1 MKLKNLP
8 VFFLD
13 LQTTGA
19 KPESGFILEAAWS
32 CPESGIVNHLVEQPE
47 KLPVPRRIQMI
58 TGVTNAEMENA
69 TPFPQVMDQ
78 LQKFVQSKSHAVI
91 HFAQFEKPFLKAAFS
106 RFIESDEIPFPIIC
120 THEIAKRLYPNLPS
134 RGIKGLAG
142 FFGDSTSEFKRAHSH
157 VVATKIIWAK
167 LVEALAEKNVHT
179 LDELAAW
186 LNETPKKAR
195 EKYEYPLPKEK
206 RLALPDVPGIYRML
220 NSKGEVLYVGK
231 ATSLFSRV
239 NSYFR
244 GQKGR
249 NSFKLEMLTQVYD
262 LRVTECASPL
272 EAALLETDEIKRLNP
287 YYNIALKVT
296 GRSLVFF
303 NRDFSSMNDTSED
316 GHEIGPFSNVQVLL
330 PMLKLI
336 TYAQNA
342 ESISLPDENTFYEP
356 LSPELIKAG
365 LEMFL
370 ERHGLDL
377 SFFNMRTVMA
387 RGILWDHQE
396 RKEARKLQELEE
408 EILAELED
416 LLEESEVESEEEDAE
431 LTADDIA
438 DKIERHVARC
448 GRAYLRAR
456 RFEKLMNCDVIYNEK
471 KGPEYKLSLINGQI
485 GSEIEPHPWQSSPI
499 DTYDRLTVLMTEL
512 ERVKK
517 QGGAFTVLAKKVQE
531 DFPLNR

>member
-1 MKLKNLP
+1 MKLKSLP

-32 CPESGIVNHLVEQPE
+32 CKNSEVVAHLVEQPE
-47 KLPVPRRIQMI
+47 LAPVPRRIQMI
-58 TGVTNAEMENA
+58 TGVKDSDMESA
-69 TPFPQVMDQ
+69 TSFPQVMDE
-78 LQKFVQSKSHAVI
+78 LQSFIKNKSHAVI
-91 HFAQFEKPFLKAAFS
+91 HFAQFEKPFLRDAFS
-106 RFIESDEIPFPIIC
+106 RFFDEIPFPIIC

-142 FFGDSTSEFKRAHSH
+142 FFGDSTSEFKRAHHH
-157 VVATKIIWAK
+157 VVATKLIWEK
-167 LVEALAEKNVHT
+167 LVEALAAQNIHT
-179 LDELAAW
+179 VNELTAW
-186 LNETPKKAR
+186 LAETPKKAR

-206 RLALPDVPGIYRML
+206 RLNLPDVPGIYRML
-220 NSKGEVLYVGK
+220 NAKGEVLYVGK

-249 NSFKLEMLTQVYD
+249 NSFKLEMLTQVFD

-316 GHEIGPFSNVQVLL
+316 GHDIGPFSNVQVLL

-336 TYAQNA
+336 TYARNSQ
-342 ESISLPDENTFYEP
+342 SILLPDENTFYEP
-356 LSPELIKAG
+356 LPPELIKAG
-365 LEMFL
+365 LDEFCN
-370 ERHGLDL
+370 RHEVELG
-377 SFFNMRTVMA
+377 FFTSMRRVMA
-387 RGILWDHQE
+387 QGLIWEHRLVELQE
-396 RKEARKLQELEE
+396 DVDLENEIEIEDEGELEEGELEE
-408 EILAELED
+408 EKEITAE
-416 LLEESEVESEEEDAE
+416 
-431 LTADDIA
+431 DIA
-438 DKIERHVARC
+438 DKIERHVMRV

-456 RFEKLMNCDVIYNEK
+456 RFESLMNCEIFYNEK
-471 KGPEYKLSLINGQI
+471 KGPEYKLVLKKGQI
-485 GSEIEPHPWQSSPI
+485 GNLIEDNPWATSPI
-499 DTYDRLTVLMTEL
+499 QTYDRLTVLMTEL

-517 QGGAFTVLAKKVQE
+517 QGGRFRISQKKDPE

>member
-1 MKLKNLP
+1 VKLNSLP

-32 CPESGIVNHLVEQPE
+32 CRTSDVVAHLVEQPD
-47 KLPVPRRIQMI
+47 KTPVPRRIQMI
-58 TGVTNAEMENA
+58 TGVKDADMESA
-69 TPFPQVMDQ
+69 TAFPQVMNE
-78 LQKFVQSKSHAVI
+78 LQSFIKNKSHAVI
-91 HFAQFEKPFLKAAFS
+91 HFAQFEKPFLKEAFS
-106 RFIESDEIPFPIIC
+106 RFSDDIPFPVIC

-142 FFGDSTSEFKRAHSH
+142 FFGDSTSEFKRAHHH
-157 VVATKIIWAK
+157 VVATKLIWEK
-167 LVEALAEKNVHT
+167 LLEALAERNIHT
-179 LDELAAW
+179 VDELTAW
-186 LNETPKKAR
+186 LAETPKKSR

-206 RLALPDVPGIYRML
+206 RLNLPDVPGIYRML
-220 NSKGEVLYVGK
+220 NAKGEVLYVGK

-262 LRVTECASPL
+262 LRVTECSSPL

-303 NRDFSSMNDTSED
+303 NRDFSSMNDTSEE
-316 GHEIGPFSNVQVLL
+316 GHDIGPFSNVQVLL

-336 TYAQNA
+336 TYAQNS
-342 ESISLPDENTFYEP
+342 ESILLPDENTFYEP
-356 LSPELIKAG
+356 LPPELIKAG
-365 LEMFL
+365 LDEFCV
-370 ERHGLDL
+370 RHETDL
-377 SFFNMRTVMA
+377 SFFTNMRKVMA
-387 RGILWDHQE
+387 QGLIWEHRL
-396 RKEARKLQELEE
+396 KKLEELEE
-408 EILAELED
+408 EIMAD
-416 LLEESEVESEEEDAE
+416 LEELATATEEGNVDVEEDVE
-431 LTADDIA
+431 LTAEDIA
-438 DKIERHVARC
+438 DKIERHVMRV

-456 RFEKLMNCDVIYNEK
+456 RFESLMNCDIHYNEK
-471 KGPEYKLSLINGQI
+471 KGPEYKLTLRKGQV
-485 GSEIEPHPWQSSPI
+485 GQNIEENPWATSPI
-499 DTYDRLTVLMTEL
+499 ETYDRLTVLMTEL

-517 QGGAFTVLAKKVQE
+517 QGGRFRISQE
-531 DFPLNR
+531 KDPEGFPLNR

>member
-1 MKLKNLP
+1 MLNMKLIHLP

-19 KPESGFILEAAWS
+19 KPESGFILEVAWS
-32 CPESGIVNHLVEQPE
+32 CPESDVVAHLVEQPDQ
-47 KLPVPRRIQMI
+47 LAVPRRIQMI
-58 TGVTNAEMENA
+58 TGVTDAEMERA
-69 TPFPQVMDQ
+69 VPFPEVMNQ
-78 LQKFVQSKSHAVI
+78 LQNFIQKKSHAVI

-106 RFIESDEIPFPIIC
+106 NVMNNDVDIPFPVIC

-157 VVATKIIWAK
+157 VVATKIIWQK
-167 LVEALAEKNVHT
+167 LIEALAEKNVHT
-179 LDELAAW
+179 LEELAAW

-195 EKYEYPLPKEK
+195 DKYEYPLPKEK

-316 GHEIGPFSNVQVLL
+316 GHDIGPFSNVQVLL

-336 TYAQNA
+336 SYAENA
-342 ESISLPDENTFYEP
+342 ESVLYPDENTFYEP
-356 LSPELIKAG
+356 LAPELIKAG
-365 LEMFL
+365 LDVFCQ
-370 ERHGLDL
+370 RHDLDL
-377 SFFNMRTVMA
+377 SFFKMRTVMA
-387 RGILWDHQE
+387 RGILWD
-396 RKEARKLQELEE
+396 KEVQEE
-408 EILAELED
+408 E
-416 LLEESEVESEEEDAE
+416 EEEEEEEEDEIEVDEETEDVE
-431 LTADDIA
+431 LTPEDIA
-438 DKIERHVARC
+438 DKIERHVMRV

-456 RFEKLMNCDVIYNEK
+456 KFESMMNCEISYREK
-471 KGPEYKLSLINGQI
+471 KQTTKAQEYKLSLTNGQL
-485 GSEIEPHPWQSSPI
+485 GPEIESQPWRTSPI
-499 DTYDRLTVLMTEL
+499 ETYDRLTVLMTEL

-517 QGGAFTVLAKKVQE
+517 QGGSFKVCQKKGPANY
-531 DFPLNR
+531 PLTR

>member
-1 MKLKNLP
+1 VKLKSLP

-32 CPESGIVNHLVEQPE
+32 DSESEVVAHLVEQPDQSTI
-47 KLPVPRRIQMI
+47 PRRIQMI
-58 TGVTNAEMENA
+58 TGVKDIDMEAA
-69 TPFPQVMDQ
+69 TAFPLVMDE
-78 LQKFVQSKSHAVI
+78 LQSFIKNKSHAVI
-91 HFAQFEKPFLKAAFS
+91 HFAQFEKPFLKEAFS
-106 RFIESDEIPFPIIC
+106 RFHDDIPFPIIC

-142 FFGDSTSEFKRAHSH
+142 FFGDSTSEFKRAHHH
-157 VVATKIIWAK
+157 VVATKLIWEK
-167 LVEALAEKNVHT
+167 LIDALAAQNIHT
-179 LDELAAW
+179 VDELAAW
-186 LNETPKKAR
+186 LAETPKKAR

-206 RLALPDVPGIYRML
+206 RLNLPDVPGIYRML
-220 NSKGEVLYVGK
+220 NAKGEVLYVGK

-316 GHEIGPFSNVQVLL
+316 GHDIGPFSNVQVLL

-336 TYAQNA
+336 TYAQN
-342 ESISLPDENTFYEP
+342 SDSHLLPDENTFYEP
-356 LSPELIKAG
+356 LPPELIKAG
-365 LEMFL
+365 LDEFCS
-370 ERHGLDL
+370 RHELGL
-377 SFFNMRTVMA
+377 SFFTNMRHVMA
-387 RGILWDHQE
+387 QGLVWEHRL
-396 RKEARKLQELEE
+396 KELEALEELEE
-408 EILAELED
+408 LEN
-416 LLEESEVESEEEDAE
+416 LEEIAEEEIEEVE
-431 LTADDIA
+431 LTAEDIA
-438 DKIERHVARC
+438 DKIERHVMRV

-456 RFEKLMNCDVIYNEK
+456 RFESLMNCNIIYNEK
-471 KGPEYKLSLINGQI
+471 KGPEYRLALKKGQV
-485 GSEIEPHPWQSSPI
+485 GHVIEENPWATSPI
-499 DTYDRLTVLMTEL
+499 ETYDRLTVLMTEL

-517 QGGAFTVLAKKVQE
+517 QGGSVRIFQE
-531 DFPLNR
+531 KDPVDFRSNQ